1 MKSRIHKWGNS
12 LGLRIPKAMADEA
25 GLVDQSPVE
34 ISMRDG
40 ELIVQALAPQKMNL
54 RHMLREVTPE
64 NLHAE
69 VDSGP
74 PQGREVL

>member
-25 GLVDQSPVE
+25 GLSDDSPVE
-34 ISMRDG
+34 ILLRDG
-40 ELIVQALAPQKMNL
+40 ELVVQALAPRKFNL
-54 RHMLREVTPE
+54 MHMLKEVTPDNVHYE
-64 NLHAE
+64 I
-69 VDSGP
+69 DSGP

>member
-25 GLVDQSPVE
+25 GLSDDSPVE
-34 ISMRDG
+34 ILLRDG
-40 ELIVQALAPQKMNL
+40 ELIVQALAPRKFNL
-54 RHMLREVTPE
+54 MHMLKEVTPDNVHYE
-64 NLHAE
+64 I
-69 VDSGP
+69 DSGP